1 MFKASVLSELRRN
14 IENNLD
20 LYRKGNFN
28 HVVEDDCNY
37 FECEFHLDETIWP
50 ALVPDNDN
58 VSEITNCKI
67 MLKALGGLSPYLA
80 RDERLWSYLTH
91 SHLLEYTRLR
101 WSIPGNDEDA
111 IKYIATHFFA
121 KDKRGIERDNAASRL
136 WWQATLCNR
145 VKDITLEE
153 SLQCLLHDTDV
164 RASIIERPTTSQCI
178 NVFCAI
184 IKKLHES
191 YKGDKKLINRHRF
204 RPLMKALNLY
214 GGIKLLNA
222 MDEDDIIKFIDD
234 FTSCPA

>member
-1 MFKASVLSELRRN
+1 MLKASVLNDLRSN
-14 IENNLD
+14 IENNID
-20 LYRKGNFN
+20 CYKTGNFN
-28 HVVEDDCNY
+28 SIVDDYGNY
-37 FECEFHLDETIWP
+37 FEFEIDLDET
-50 ALVPDNDN
+50 LFGTLLPDNTSA
-58 VSEITNCKI
+58 SEITNCKI
-67 MLKALGGLSPYLA
+67 MLAALGGLSPYLA
-80 RDERLWSYLTH
+80 RDERLWAYLTH
-91 SHLLEYTRLR
+91 SHLLNYTRIR
-101 WSIPGNDEDA
+101 WGVPEESEVA
-111 IKYIATHFFA
+111 VKHIATHFFA
-121 KDKRGIERDNAASRL
+121 KDRRGIERDNAASRL
-136 WWQATLCNR
+136 WWQAALCDR
-145 VKDITLEE
+145 VKDLDLQD

-222 MDEDDIIKFIDD
+222 MEESDIIKFIDD